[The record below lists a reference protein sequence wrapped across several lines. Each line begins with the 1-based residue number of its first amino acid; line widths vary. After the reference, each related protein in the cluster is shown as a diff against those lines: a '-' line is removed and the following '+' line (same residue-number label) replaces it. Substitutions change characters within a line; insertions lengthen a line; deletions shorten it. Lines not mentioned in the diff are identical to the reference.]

1 MSNLTDHM
9 NDHLGGSV
17 TGVGLAGHLA
27 KTYEGK
33 PLGALASR
41 LVEEIEEDRET
52 LKELIESCGGSPSVT
67 KQAGGWLGDRAA
79 VLLKARGD
87 DAHSRLSLL
96 EALSI
101 GIEGKAMLWRA
112 LQGIES
118 DRLDEQR
125 LADLEQR
132 ALRQRSELE
141 PFRVAAT
148 RELAA
153 S

>member
-1 MSNLTDHM
+1 MSELTDHM

-17 TGVGLAGHLA
+17 AGVGLADHLT
-27 KTYEGK
+27 KEYKGQ
-33 PLGALASR
+33 PLGDVAQR
-41 LVEEIEEDRET
+41 LVTEIEEDRET
-52 LKELIESCGGSPSVT
+52 LKTLIEGFGGSPSAL

-96 EALSI
+96 DALSI

-112 LQGIES
+112 LQGIGS
-118 DRLDEQR
+118 DHLDEQR
-125 LADLEQR
+125 LANLEQR

-141 PFRVAAT
+141 PFRVAAA
-148 RELAA
+148 RELAVD
-153 S
+153 